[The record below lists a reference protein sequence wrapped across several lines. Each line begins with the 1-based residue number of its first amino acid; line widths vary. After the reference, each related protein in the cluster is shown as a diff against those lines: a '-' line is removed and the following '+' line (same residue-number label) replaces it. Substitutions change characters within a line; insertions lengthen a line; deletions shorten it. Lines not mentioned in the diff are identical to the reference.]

1 MGHRPQIRQIR
12 WGWFGISAVSGVS
25 LTREAHV
32 SWEVQVQSFMSQG
45 GSFRKKTYVRRG
57 SSVRQPVWVS
67 QEKWIYLT

>member
-32 SWEVQVQSFMSQG
+32 SWEVQVQSFIFTNMSQG
-45 GSFRKKTYVRRG
+45 GSFRKK
-57 SSVRQPVWVS
+57 
-67 QEKWIYLT
+67 KHM